1 MCFHKI
7 IQNLYKT
14 TKYMVEMSNWG
25 NKIRDYEKVIHPY
38 NSESLAYKKIPTWQE
53 LQGEDSCM
61 FTDSCVLTLIVI
73 DLIVVIVIQDGV
85 CEVTRC

>member
-38 NSESLAYKKIPTWQE
+38 NSESLAYKKNTNMARATGRGQ
-53 LQGEDSCM
+53 LH
-61 FTDSCVLTLIVI
+61 VY
-73 DLIVVIVIQDGV
+73 
-85 CEVTRC
+85 